1 MNIIILVA
9 FGGALGSVI
18 RYFTELV
25 CKRFT
30 LNAIPI
36 GTIIVNIIGSFL
48 IGYSMQYLLSRNIA
62 TEEYRRFIMTGFL
75 GGLTTF
81 SSFSLE
87 ILQMLQDGKLFLA
100 VSYVFLSITIG
111 LLAVW
116 LGISIA
122 SNSN

>member
-1 MNIIILVA
+1 M
-9 FGGALGSVI
+9 
-18 RYFTELV
+18 
-25 CKRFT
+25 
-30 LNAIPI
+30 
-36 GTIIVNIIGSFL
+36 VNIIGSFL

-87 ILQMLQDGKLFLA
+87 ILEMLQDGKLFIA
-100 VSYVFLSITIG
+100 VSYVLLSISLG
-111 LLAVW
+111 LLGVW

-122 SNSN
+122 SNSS

>member
-18 RYFTELV
+18 RYFTEIL
-25 CKRFT
+25 CRRFSFSS
-30 LNAIPI
+30 IPI
-36 GTIIVNIIGSFL
+36 GTITVNIIGSFL
-48 IGYSMQYLLSRNIA
+48 IGYTMQYLLSRNIA

-87 ILQMLQDGKLFLA
+87 ILEMLQDGKLFIA
-100 VSYVFLSITIG
+100 VSYVLLSISLG
-111 LLAVW
+111 LLGVW

-122 SNSN
+122 SNSS

>member
-36 GTIIVNIIGSFL
+36 GTIMVNIIGSFL

-122 SNSN
+122 SNSS

>member
-122 SNSN
+122 SYSS

>member
-9 FGGALGSVI
+9 FGGALGSLI
-18 RYFTELV
+18 RYFTEIL
-25 CKRFT
+25 CRRFSFCS
-30 LNAIPI
+30 IPI
-36 GTIIVNIIGSFL
+36 GTITVNIIGSFL
-48 IGYSMQYLLSRNIA
+48 IGYTMQYLLSRNIA

-87 ILQMLQDGKLFLA
+87 ILEMLQDGKLFIA
-100 VSYVFLSITIG
+100 VSYVLLSISLG
-111 LLAVW
+111 LLGVW

-122 SNSN
+122 SNSS

>member
-18 RYFTELV
+18 RYSVDVF
-25 CKRFT
+25 CKRLSFSS
-30 LNAIPI
+30 IPI

-48 IGYSMQYLLSRNIA
+48 IGYTMQYLLSRNIA
-62 TEEYRRFIMTGFL
+62 SEEYKRFVMTGFL

-87 ILQMLQDGKLFLA
+87 ILQMVQEEKFVLA
-100 VSYVFLSITIG
+100 VCYVFLSIAIG
-111 LLAVW
+111 LFAVW

-122 SNSN
+122 SNSS

>member
-18 RYFTELV
+18 RYSVDVV
-25 CKRFT
+25 CKRLSFSS
-30 LNAIPI
+30 IPI

-48 IGYSMQYLLSRNIA
+48 IGYTMQYLLSRNIA
-62 TEEYRRFIMTGFL
+62 SEEYKRFVMTGFL
-75 GGLTTF
+75 GGVTTF

-87 ILQMLQDGKLFLA
+87 ILQMVQEEKFVLA
-100 VSYVFLSITIG
+100 VCYVFLSIAIG

-116 LGISIA
+116 LGISVA
-122 SNSN
+122 SNSS

>member
-18 RYFTELV
+18 RYSVDVF
-25 CKRFT
+25 CKRLSFSS
-30 LNAIPI
+30 IPI

-48 IGYSMQYLLSRNIA
+48 IGYTMQYLLSRNIA
-62 TEEYRRFIMTGFL
+62 SEEYKRFVMTGFL

-87 ILQMLQDGKLFLA
+87 ILQMVQEEKFVLA
-100 VSYVFLSITIG
+100 VCYVFLSIAIG
-111 LLAVW
+111 LFAVS

-122 SNSN
+122 SNSS

>member
-18 RYFTELV
+18 RYSVDVF
-25 CKRFT
+25 CKRLSFSS
-30 LNAIPI
+30 IPI

-48 IGYSMQYLLSRNIA
+48 IGYTMQYLLSRNIA
-62 TEEYRRFIMTGFL
+62 SEEYKRLVMTGFL

-87 ILQMLQDGKLFLA
+87 ILQMVQEEKFVLA
-100 VSYVFLSITIG
+100 VCYVFLSIAIG
-111 LLAVW
+111 LFAVW

-122 SNSN
+122 SNSS

>member
-1 MNIIILVA
+1 
-9 FGGALGSVI
+9 
-18 RYFTELV
+18 
-25 CKRFT
+25 
-30 LNAIPI
+30 
-36 GTIIVNIIGSFL
+36 
-48 IGYSMQYLLSRNIA
+48 MQYLLSRNIA

>member
-18 RYFTELV
+18 RYSVDVF
-25 CKRFT
+25 CKRLSFSS
-30 LNAIPI
+30 IPI

-48 IGYSMQYLLSRNIA
+48 IGYTMQYLLSRNIA
-62 TEEYRRFIMTGFL
+62 SEEYKRFVMTGFL

-87 ILQMLQDGKLFLA
+87 ILQMVQEEKFVLA
-100 VSYVFLSITIG
+100 VCYVFLSIAIG

-116 LGISIA
+116 LGISVA
-122 SNSN
+122 SNSS